1 MGVDDTGEVFHK
13 TKFATT
19 IRPSNYTPGLFAQR
33 NENLCSHKNLRTNV
47 HSGFKCDS
55 PQLEAAQTLCSR

>member
-33 NENLCSHKNLRTNV
+33 NENLCSHKNLYINV
-47 HSGFKCDS
+47 YKSLIHNSQKLETTQMSFK
-55 PQLEAAQTLCSR
+55 R